1 MTFLIKN
8 MAARPWQK
16 RKRGPNKPSYSM
28 KIPTVKVLKQK
39 AKAYNAKHHV
49 KVSQKKSALYAELR
63 RKGGMS

>member
-1 MTFLIKN
+1 
-8 MAARPWQK
+8 MAARALKQ
-16 RKRGPNKPSYSM
+16 RKPRGPRKPSWNM

-49 KVSQKKSALYAELR
+49 KVSQKKGALYAELR

>member
-1 MTFLIKN
+1 M
-8 MAARPWQK
+8 ARP
-16 RKRGPNKPSYSM
+16 NKLRPSMNMS
-28 KIPTVKVLKQK
+28 IPTVKVLKQK